1 MYNGFSKNPG
11 TVLLTIKILGWLLA
25 RFPLPLTEFL
35 ATCLGNVLFY
45 LPTKRRHT
53 LLLNLHHAFPERPEV
68 WRHQTGLES
77 CRRTVEM
84 AMLLLA
90 LPFLSTRKFQ
100 ERIHLS
106 KEIREKYRGFIEQEK
121 PALLIT
127 PHFSLFEYSTM
138 VPSLFEENNLLT
150 AAIYRPLADPK
161 LNQWIEDSRGRF
173 GVQLLSRNEGFTKT
187 QKLLS
192 QNAILGI
199 LPDQNAGASGILN
212 TFFGRVCSTTQLPG
226 LLAKRHKADTYIF
239 HSRRTRFWHANIE
252 IDKLEVPPAE
262 LPQACND
269 WLEDRLRNDPAAC
282 PDWLWLHDR
291 WRANHYPTL
300 RFRIYQ
306 KRVEFPKGRPPHSYR
321 LWIRMSNWLGDV
333 IMSLPLIAALRKCRP
348 DIEVTLLSQPAY
360 IPLFEL
366 LGTADRYIPVP
377 DKKAPHY
384 FQYFQSLR
392 NQYPDTHLLLTNSTR
407 GDLEARQLR
416 APQRYGLAMP
426 GKPRPLLT
434 HHYTPPEDILAQLKT
449 LHQTR
454 LWEHMLR
461 HFGLEIPL
469 DTSPL
474 AIPGARRQPDKVG
487 IIAGSSN
494 NAVKCWPVDYWVNFL
509 QGYAEAKPGTEI
521 HLYGTQHDRATTTR
535 IVGQLGLPNVHNHAG
550 RTNLPGLAKEL
561 ATCSHVIGNDTGGMH
576 LANAVGTPTTLLYG
590 PTNPLVTGPAF
601 SSPAK
606 VLQPPGCP
614 AVGGA
619 PILGL
624 EPSVVLGETCS

>member
-1 MYNGFSKNPG
+1 M
-11 TVLLTIKILGWLLA
+11 LLTIKILSWLLA
-25 RFPLPLTEFL
+25 HSPLPLTEFL
-35 ATCLGNVLFY
+35 ATCIGNVLFY

-53 LLLNLHHAFPERPEV
+53 LLLNLHHAFPDRPEA
-68 WRHQTGLES
+68 WRHQIGLET
-77 CRRTVEM
+77 CRRTAEM
-84 AMLLLA
+84 GMLLLA
-90 LPFLSTRKFQ
+90 LPYLSRRKFQ

-106 KEIREKYRGFIEQEK
+106 KEIREKYREFIKQER

-138 VPSLFEENNLLT
+138 VPSLFEENSLLT
-150 AAIYRPLADPK
+150 GAIYRPLGNKK
-161 LNQWIEDSRGRF
+161 LNQWVQDSRGRF

-212 TFFGRVCSTTQLPG
+212 TFFGRACSTTQLPA
-226 LLAKRHKADTYIF
+226 LLAKRHKAETYIF

-252 IDKLEVPPAE
+252 IQKIEVPPSE

-269 WLEDRLRNDPAAC
+269 WLEERLRNDPVAC

-300 RFRIYQ
+300 RFCIYQ
-306 KRVEFPKGRPPHSYR
+306 KRVEFPEGRPPHSYR

-366 LGTADRYIPVP
+366 LGTADHYIPVP
-377 DKKAPHY
+377 EKKASGY

-407 GDLEARQLR
+407 GDLEARQIR

-426 GKPRPLLT
+426 GKPRPFLT
-434 HHYTPPEDILAQLKT
+434 HHYTPSEEILGQLKT

-454 LWEHMLR
+454 LWEKMLQY
-461 HFGLEIPL
+461 FGLEVPL
-469 DTSPL
+469 DTAPL
-474 AIPGARRQPDKVG
+474 QIPGAERCPQKVG

-494 NAVKCWPVDYWVNFL
+494 NAVKCWPVDNWVKFL
-509 QGYAEAKPGTEI
+509 RGFAKSKPDAEI
-521 HLYGTQHDRATTTR
+521 HLYGTQKDRETTTL
-535 IVGQLGLPNVHNHAG
+535 IANQLSLPNVYNHAG
-550 RTNLPGLAKEL
+550 STNLPGLAKEL
-561 ATCSHVIGNDTGGMH
+561 GTCCHVIGNDTGGMH
-576 LANAVGTPTTLLYG
+576 LANAVGTPITLLYG

-601 SSPAK
+601 STPAK
-606 VLQPPGCP
+606 ILQPPGCP
-614 AVGGA
+614 AQGGA
-619 PILGL
+619 SILEL
-624 EPSVVLGETCS
+624 DVDTVLGETCG